1 MPLKITKDMSSHLI
15 KYIRTVKV
23 SFNPFD
29 ARTTSARE
37 LLRQIHSERMLA
49 CNPKL
54 KVINDIHSKPNAP
67 RIQFDFVDG
76 SDMAFNTEEFQ
87 VQEMMMDVWRTTMKI
102 DDAFEM
108 EGKNVDD
115 V

>member
-1 MPLKITKDMSSHLI
+1 MQQWVRLTHHHRRPP
-15 KYIRTVKV
+15 
-23 SFNPFD
+23 FPAFD